1 MNLHDQR
8 QTYSKNELTEESVKG
23 NPFEQFELWY
33 HEAKQSSIKEAN
45 AMTIATATKDGKPS
59 ARIVLLKEVS
69 DKGFVFYT
77 NYDSRKGHEIDENP
91 LAQILFFWDVL
102 ERQVRIEGH
111 MEKVSA
117 EESDKYFYSRPIDSQ
132 YGTMAS
138 VQSTVIP
145 SREFLERKLI
155 SIKSLLPVRP
165 DEWGGYVLIPD
176 YFEFW
181 QGRPSRLHDRIC
193 YTAEG
198 DSWKTGRL
206 SP

>member
-8 QTYSKNELTEESVKG
+8 DTYSKHELKEDSVKS

-45 AMTIATATKDGKPS
+45 AMTLATATPDGKPS
-59 ARIVLLKEVS
+59 ARIVLLKEVTER
-69 DKGFVFYT
+69 GFIFYT
-77 NYDSRKGHEIDENP
+77 NYHSRKGHEINENP
-91 LAQILFFWDVL
+91 QAQILFFWDVL
-102 ERQVRIEGH
+102 ERQVRIEGKL
-111 MEKVSA
+111 EKVSA
-117 EESDKYFYSRPIDSQ
+117 EESDRYFYSRPLDSQ

-138 VQSTVIP
+138 AQSEVIP
-145 SREFLERKLI
+145 TREFLERKLV

-165 DEWGGYVLIPD
+165 DDWGGYILIPD

-181 QGRPSRLHDRIC
+181 QGRPSRLHDRIF
-193 YTAEG
+193 YKAENG
-198 DSWKTGRL
+198 GWKIGRL